1 MRMVICKD
9 AELIPFGEMRAPE
22 VLVAAEALVP
32 AALLRA
38 ALRAAGPP
46 LVTEPRPHRTPVG
59 MAMIRNGR
67 ASPLVRGNA
76 VPTGRHAE
84 RGTMRESADCIAF
97 FKRGNATS
105 VIGVIVIV
113 VPRSH
118 PKRTTDDQGTD
129 CDHDFQHGLRSQTKP
144 TPPITIP
151 SRHAAKAGR
160 AGQARSSG
168 GVALLLHLELA
179 A

>member
-1 MRMVICKD
+1 LIDDAAQVAGDDETIWGPEPRGSQTHGIGKTWVSELRIAMRMVICKD

-84 RGTMRESADCIAF
+84 RGTMEHCARALIA
-97 FKRGNATS
+97 
-105 VIGVIVIV
+105 
-113 VPRSH
+113 
-118 PKRTTDDQGTD
+118 
-129 CDHDFQHGLRSQTKP
+129 
-144 TPPITIP
+144 
-151 SRHAAKAGR
+151 
-160 AGQARSSG
+160 
-168 GVALLLHLELA
+168 
-179 A
+179 